1 MRMPPFRVLS
11 PKSLDEALMMSRE
24 LSESGE
30 EFDWVAGGTDLLPNY
45 KWHINVKGHRYLAFF
60 YSRVARNKRG
70 KYWRYGQ
77 YQ

>member
-1 MRMPPFRVLS
+1 
-11 PKSLDEALMMSRE
+11 MSRE

-45 KWHINVKGHRYLAFF
+45 KWHIMKGPLSSIF
-60 YSRVARNKRG
+60 YSRVARNKQG